1 MKEISKHCI
10 ALRDPKGKRL
20 QLMPGQPL
28 PDWVTDETRAQLRT
42 MGALEP
48 YRVASAEEV
57 VEDPEAGAEALRAAA
72 EAVTAPGGSV
82 EETLGAEAAPAPGAT
97 PEPAGVAA
105 QTAPRRTP
113 KAAARGPQS

>member
-1 MKEISKHCI
+1 MNKIAKHCI

-20 QLMPGQPL
+20 QLMPGQAL
-28 PDWVTDETRAQLRT
+28 PGWVDDDTRAQLRT

-48 YRVASAEEV
+48 YRVAPAEVV

-82 EETLGAEAAPAPGAT
+82 EETLGAEAAQASGAT
-97 PEPAGVAA
+97 PDPTGDVA
-105 QTAPRRTP
+105 QTSRRRTP
-113 KAAARGPQS
+113 KAAARGTQS